1 MGLRS
6 RPRDRGASEGARLV
20 TRVAEEIRTARL
32 AAGLSQDAVAR
43 AAGVSAPQ
51 VRRIE
56 QARVRGVSVH
66 ALAVVFAVL
75 GMRLSV
81 RAYPVGVPVRDAGH
95 ARLIGRLRAQLPAS
109 VTLRTEVPLRGPDDM
124 RAWDAEIQALE
135 GSCKIEAETV
145 LHDLQAQERRIARK
159 MADDQVDRVNLLVA
173 DTRRNREIL
182 REFGGL
188 LAARFP
194 LDTRTVLRE
203 LRAGRIPDRSGI
215 VVL

>member
-1 MGLRS
+1 
-6 RPRDRGASEGARLV
+6 
-20 TRVAEEIRTARL
+20 
-32 AAGLSQDAVAR
+32 
-43 AAGVSAPQ
+43 VSASQ

-135 GSCKIEAETV
+135 GSCK
-145 LHDLQAQERRIARK
+145 
-159 MADDQVDRVNLLVA
+159 VDRVNLLVA